1 MTREPQGELAMKTL
15 TAAFAPYVLVTALA
29 PALAACATTAG
40 AANPTHTGT
49 ALVATLDGKA
59 EVPGPGDANGNGEF
73 SGWFDP
79 AMGRIC
85 YTLGVGSLASP
96 TMAHIHRGAAQVAG
110 PPVVVLAN
118 PAQNIADTC
127 QPVAPELINEILA
140 NPAGFYVNVHTKEHP
155 GGAIRAQ
162 LARP

>member
-1 MTREPQGELAMKTL
+1 MKPF
-15 TAAFAPYVLVTALA
+15 TAVVALSA
-29 PALAACATTAG
+29 AAAGLAACATTSGGGTAD
-40 AANPTHTGT
+40 PTHTGT
-49 ALVATLDGKA
+49 PLVATLDGNA

-110 PPVVVLAN
+110 DVVVPLAN
-118 PAQNIADTC
+118 PAHEIADTC
-127 QPVAPELINEILA
+127 QQVAPALINEIIA
-140 NPAGFYVNVHTKEHP
+140 NPSGFYVNVHTTQYPK
-155 GGAIRAQ
+155 GAIRAQ
-162 LARP
+162 LMHPK

>member
-1 MTREPQGELAMKTL
+1 MKTL
-15 TAAFAPYVLVTALA
+15 TAAFAPYVLVFALA
-29 PALAACATTAG
+29 PALAACATVADHT
-40 AANPTHTGT
+40 TRTGT
-49 ALVATLDGKA
+49 PLIATLDGKA

-127 QPVAPELINEILA
+127 QPVAPELINEIVA

-162 LARP
+162 LMRP

>member
-1 MTREPQGELAMKTL
+1 MKP
-15 TAAFAPYVLVTALA
+15 FTALVA
-29 PALAACATTAG
+29 LSAVSAVLAACATTGGG
-40 AANPTHTGT
+40 AAEPTHTGT
-49 ALVATLDGKA
+49 PLVATLDGNA
-59 EVPGPGDANGNGEF
+59 EVPGPGDINGNGEF

>member
-1 MTREPQGELAMKTL
+1 MKTFS
-15 TAAFAPYVLVTALA
+15 TALALALLA
-29 PALAACATTAG
+29 PALGVTASAA
-40 AANPTHTGT
+40 AAKQTTHTGT

-59 EVPGPGDANGNGEF
+59 EVPGPGDADGNGEF

-110 PPVVVLAN
+110 PPVVMLAN
-118 PAQNIADTC
+118 PAQNISDTC
-127 QPVAPELINEILA
+127 QPVDAALVREIIA
-140 NPAGFYVNVHTKEHP
+140 NPAGFYVNVHTTAHP
-155 GGAIRAQ
+155 SGAIRAQ
-162 LARP
+162 LRKP

>member
-1 MTREPQGELAMKTL
+1 MKT
-15 TAAFAPYVLVTALA
+15 VTAVLA
-29 PALAACATTAG
+29 SSALALALGACATTAAG
-40 AANPTHTGT
+40 GGANPLHTGT

-59 EVPGPGDANGNGEF
+59 EVPGPGDADGNGEF

-110 PPVVVLAN
+110 PVVVALAN
-118 PAQNIADTC
+118 PAHNISDQCTPA
-127 QPVAPELINEILA
+127 APALISEIIA
-140 NPAGFYVNVHTKEHP
+140 NPAAFYVNVHTTSHP
-155 GGAIRAQ
+155 SGAIRAQ
-162 LARP
+162 LQRP